1 MYNEDPVE
9 GKEDKDEQEDVEV
22 DVGAKVESLIT
33 AVRFGVQSQVND
45 FLTENKELANIL
57 GTCESAACLGREASP
72 NLPPHPTFP
81 PTHRRARPQCGAL
94 GCQEG

>member
-1 MYNEDPVE
+1 MSEKDMYNEDPVE
-9 GKEDKDEQEDVEV
+9 GEEDKDEHHEVDV

-57 GTCESAACLGREASP
+57 GM
-72 NLPPHPTFP
+72 
-81 PTHRRARPQCGAL
+81 
-94 GCQEG
+94 

>member
-1 MYNEDPVE
+1 M
-9 GKEDKDEQEDVEV
+9 

-57 GTCESAACLGREASP
+57 GM
-72 NLPPHPTFP
+72 
-81 PTHRRARPQCGAL
+81 
-94 GCQEG
+94 